1 MIRRPPRST
10 RTDTL
15 FPYTTLFRSKFFD
28 LQNLQILKGSQGT
41 LFGRN
46 TTGGA
51 LLLEPHRPEE
61 GFSASLRAEAT
72 SYSGRGYEAVLN
84 APLIDETL
92 LARLG
97 FKYFDRDGFTRD
109 VTTGKDYDNK
119 HYWTGRVGLTWR
131 PTQGIEN
138 YLLGYDTRSRD
149 NGTGDVIE
157 DINREGLNR
166 GILGAIGLGFIPSI
180 PDPLGVGPGCV
191 LLDLTAQS
199 INCGQN
205 ILDQQ
210 HARGIRSVELT
221 ADPTDAHDT
230 RGVIDIFS

>member
-1 MIRRPPRST
+1 MSADDLKREQINSTQDLQDKVPSLVIGTNSQMRNTETPSIRGQGAQFGAAPGVLIYFAEVPLPA
-10 RTDTL
+10 DL
-15 FPYTTLFRSKFFD
+15 VANNQGGPGKFFD

-119 HYWTGRVGLTWR
+119 H
-131 PTQGIEN
+131 
-138 YLLGYDTRSRD
+138 
-149 NGTGDVIE
+149 
-157 DINREGLNR
+157 
-166 GILGAIGLGFIPSI
+166 
-180 PDPLGVGPGCV
+180 
-191 LLDLTAQS
+191 
-199 INCGQN
+199 
-205 ILDQQ
+205 
-210 HARGIRSVELT
+210 
-221 ADPTDAHDT
+221 
-230 RGVIDIFS
+230 